1 MRISLHRIVLL
12 GLAIS
17 IATAQPVNS
26 LFGSECKK
34 PKASYEN
41 YLKQIKKLEV
51 KVSKDNAAKSYELRK
66 VLNLCKTD
74 FKAFTSA
81 LTKSEKQ
88 LIKSKKD
95 CFEAS
100 PLFDKY
106 RILKDW
112 PQWRQ
117 TIKDSYQVIL
127 NNQKCFS
134 PELVIE
140 AQRKLGVIK

>member
-1 MRISLHRIVLL
+1 VKFSLVI
-12 GLAIS
+12 LAVW
-17 IATAQPVNS
+17 TLCFVQPANAV
-26 LFGSECKK
+26 FHSECKK
-34 PKASYEN
+34 PKVSYEN
-41 YLKQIKKLEV
+41 YLKQIKELEV
-51 KVSKDNAAKSYELRK
+51 KVSKDKAAKSYELRK

-74 FKAFTSA
+74 FKAFTSS

-88 LIKSKKD
+88 LIKSRKD

-106 RILKDW
+106 RILVDW
-112 PQWRQ
+112 PKWQQ

-140 AQRKLGVIK
+140 AQRKLGIFK